1 VVATTAWGMMRPLCT
16 TRPKF
21 LQWLDQHFP
30 LFCLLILFFI
40 HACQLITWPIEAGDT
55 DLWYHL
61 DSGRYMVTHH
71 AIPHESYFSFIH
83 PMRVWSNYYW
93 LFQLI
98 IYQIYSWW
106 GYLGLVLFRAS
117 MYLLTMGIVAAYL
130 MRGSRA
136 YQRFFYPVVLA
147 GFYFIVLIPRCLL
160 VRPHLITYALIASF
174 LYILEFQPKRWKY
187 LPFLGIFWVNVHGI
201 AYPVMFLMTGSYLVE
216 HLWRRLRSTAMAPG
230 AATRSLV
237 PLALTLATVYVTP
250 HGLQL
255 LRVPFTPISY
265 TARFIQEFQPV
276 SVPELASIHVGALV
290 PSYDTVLN
298 VLLLIAGVA
307 LLVSVARGQ
316 RRLSHAL
323 ICVGGFFL
331 LTRGVRFFVECSL
344 LALPVVATNPLFSST
359 PDTRVALLKAERF
372 ICGMLA
378 GFLIIMPV
386 QLSGTGFEKRPTYPF
401 SSRGLPRGICAFLT
415 HVKATGSV
423 LNPPNPGGY
432 VRWMLYPKYKIF
444 MDLEVPFLFTAEDF
458 YLSAAVFNDGAA
470 LGRVVSRYRPLFI
483 AVPIDQKKF
492 VNLIQAFPE
501 YRPVFFDDTE
511 VLYLDERQQ
520 PALVHQYALEG
531 VDPFELAAGTLD
543 TIVAEEKQPALR
555 KYIAALLAID
565 PACELTNEFL
575 ARSYHAEA
583 AYDRALVFAKAL
595 TRLRPELSVGYL
607 LQGDALRGLRTPDR
621 ALASYQLSLARSTG
635 STAMAVYK
643 KMGQVQF
650 EQHDYR
656 KAYEAFRRSM
666 DVFAAD
672 TSPEDLYSLGVAA
685 LLAGKR
691 DEAKSVLTLL
701 YHYRV
706 VDTDPHWFK
715 RTTQVLARW
724 GIALDEAR

>member
-1 VVATTAWGMMRPLCT
+1 MAATAWGMMQPLCT

-21 LQWLDQHFP
+21 LQWVDHNFP
-30 LFCLLILFFI
+30 LFCLLILFVI
-40 HACQLITWPIEAGDT
+40 HACQFITWPIEAGDT

-71 AIPHESYFSFIH
+71 AIPHESYFSFIR
-83 PMRVWSNYYW
+83 PTRVWSNYYW

-98 IYQIYSWW
+98 VYQIYSWW

-130 MRGSRA
+130 LRGSRV

-147 GFYFIVLIPRCLL
+147 GFYFIVLISRCLL
-160 VRPHLITYALIASF
+160 VRPHLITYALIAIF

-201 AYPVMFLMTGSYLVE
+201 AYPVMCLITGSYVIE
-216 HLWRRLRSTAMAPG
+216 YLWHRARNTAIAAG

-237 PLALTLATVYVTP
+237 PLMLTLATVYVTP
-250 HGLQL
+250 HGLRL

-265 TARFIQEFQPV
+265 TARFIQEFRPV
-276 SVPELASIHVGALV
+276 SLQELASIHVGALT
-290 PSYDTVLN
+290 PSYDTVLS
-298 VLLLIAGVA
+298 VLLLLAGVA
-307 LLVSVARGQ
+307 LLVSLVRSQ

-344 LALPVVATNPLFSST
+344 LAMPVLAFNSLFAST
-359 PDTRVALLKAERF
+359 PTTRLALPKAERF
-372 ICGMLA
+372 IGGMLA

-386 QLSGTGFEKRPTYPF
+386 QLSGAFFAGRPTYPF
-401 SSRGLPRGICAFLT
+401 SSRNLPRGICAFLN
-415 HVKATGSV
+415 HVQATGSV

-432 VRWMLYPKYKIF
+432 MRWVLYPHYKIF

-458 YLSAAVFNDGAA
+458 YLAAAVFNDEAA
-470 LGRVVSRYRPLFI
+470 LGRVVRRYQPLFI
-483 AVPIDQKKF
+483 AVPIDEKKF
-492 VNLIQAFPE
+492 VQHIQAFPE
-501 YRPVFFDDTE
+501 YRLVFFDDTE

-520 PALVHQYALEG
+520 PALARRYALDG
-531 VDPFELAAGTLD
+531 VDPYELAAGD
-543 TIVAEEKQPALR
+543 REAFMAEGKQSALL
-555 KYIAALLAID
+555 KHLAALVSIE
-565 PACELTNEFL
+565 PEGVLTNEML
-575 ARSYHAEA
+575 VRGYNKDGT
-583 AYDRALVFAKAL
+583 YDRALVFARIL
-595 TRLRPELSVGYL
+595 IRLHPELPVGYL
-607 LQGDALRGLRTPDR
+607 LQGDALRGLRLPEQ
-621 ALASYQLSLARSTG
+621 ALACYQLSLARSEG
-635 STAMAVYK
+635 SATMAVYK
-643 KMGQVQF
+643 RMGQVQF

-656 KAYEAFRRSM
+656 KAYEAFQRSM

-672 TSPEDLYSLGVAA
+672 ASPEDLYSLGVAA
-685 LLAGKR
+685 LRAGKR

-701 YHYRV
+701 YYYRV
-706 VDTDPHWFK
+706 VDADPHWLK
-715 RTTQVLARW
+715 RMTQTLARW